1 MIKIGRPSILIFLG
15 CICATV
21 AISLSAFLRYAR
33 MEDVVRGA
41 LVILALALF
50 QIGQVMMSY
59 EKELE
64 ELRGRRDKKG

>member
-1 MIKIGRPSILIFLG
+1 MPKIRKPSILIFLG

-21 AISLSAFLRYAR
+21 AISLSAFLKFAR

-64 ELRGRRDKKG
+64 QLQSKKSI

>member
-1 MIKIGRPSILIFLG
+1 MPKIRRPSILIFLG

-21 AISLSAFLRYAR
+21 AISLGAFLKFAKV
-33 MEDVVRGA
+33 EDVVRGA

-64 ELRGRRDKKG
+64 QLRKK

>member
-1 MIKIGRPSILIFLG
+1 MPKIRRPSILIFFG

-21 AISLSAFLRYAR
+21 AISLSAFLKFAR

-64 ELRGRRDKKG
+64 QLRKK

>member
-1 MIKIGRPSILIFLG
+1 MQKIRKPSILIFLG
-15 CICATV
+15 CVCATV
-21 AISLSAFLRYAR
+21 AISWSAFLKFAKV
-33 MEDVVRGA
+33 EDVVRGA

-64 ELRGRRDKKG
+64 DIRKSKR